1 MLHFLCTRKILITM
15 EIEYIYKNKKFK
27 DEGQIIRITTD
38 SGIVKAICPKNPL
51 AVWAVTYGQ
60 HLTPVFHLD
69 MTPFM
74 VEYIGKERKT
84 TSIGQLLYDL
94 SKRRT
99 VKEYSTHYSTGRIVT
114 RVFKNWINTC
124 PKGFKGEVKIL

>member
-1 MLHFLCTRKILITM
+1 MINAM

-27 DEGQIIRITTD
+27 DEGQIIRITTN
-38 SGIVKAICPKNPL
+38 SGIIKAICPKNPL
-51 AVWAVTYGQ
+51 AIWAVTYGQ

-74 VEYIGKERKT
+74 VEYVGKERKS

-99 VKEYSTHYSTGRIVT
+99 VKEYSTQYPTGRVVT
-114 RVFKNWINTC
+114 RVFKSWIGTYSLC
-124 PKGFKGEVKIL
+124 FKGEVKIL

>member
-1 MLHFLCTRKILITM
+1 M

-27 DEGQIIRITTD
+27 DEGLIIRITTD

-51 AVWAVTYGQ
+51 AVWAVTYGK
-60 HLTPVFHLD
+60 HLTPVFQLD
-69 MTPFM
+69 KTPFI
-74 VEYIGKERKT
+74 VEYVGKERKS

-99 VKEYSTHYSTGRIVT
+99 VKEYSTQYSTGRVVT
-114 RVFKNWINTC
+114 RVFKSWIATNSV
-124 PKGFKGEVKIL
+124 GFKGEVKIL